1 MKNSLRFSIFFA
13 ISGILCGCQ
22 SLRQP
27 SVLSTAGR
35 PATEPMKHSGSVNS
49 AQFSPDGKRIVTVS
63 SDGTT
68 RVWDAQSDG
77 ASLSST
83 NRVRT
88 TASGGTY
95 TIPESLVALNKL
107 FLDGYKERQAFV
119 KTNTSPL
126 IVANLSSLILYCNGV
141 VETNRCIPD
150 IYHALKSVAHVPFGI
165 FLRIDGYAKDPASLL
180 PGPVLD
186 DLRVYPAR
194 IAEAEASLIEAGFSP
209 AQLTRQQAIL
219 GECNLYLTNL
229 LTTGTTSRKELLAFT
244 HKLGP
249 WMLKN
254 ADEAA
259 AAQLDMTHSAVMQWK
274 KRIPPDDWQHLVV
287 VVRGPQMPR
296 RLNVLTQYFAKVTGE
311 RSHHLGYPLESRRLI
326 YAEFLMKDRDE
337 LDLMATT
344 FLDGDASEA
353 FFGDRWRM
361 SRDVLADGAKEYL
374 KKLKFD

>member
-22 SLRQP
+22 SLRQQ

-35 PATEPMKHSGSVNS
+35 PLTEPIKHGGSVNS
-49 AQFSPDGKRIVTVS
+49 AEFSLDGKRIVTVS

-68 RVWDAQSDG
+68 RVWDAQS
-77 ASLSST
+77 ASAGLSST

-119 KTNTSPL
+119 KTSTSPL

-180 PGPVLD
+180 PGPVHNRLF
-186 DLRVYPAR
+186 
-194 IAEAEASLIEAGFSP
+194 AEKY
-209 AQLTRQQAIL
+209 Q
-219 GECNLYLTNL
+219 
-229 LTTGTTSRKELLAFT
+229 TG
-244 HKLGP
+244 HGP
-249 WMLKN
+249 P
-254 ADEAA
+254 
-259 AAQLDMTHSAVMQWK
+259 T
-274 KRIPPDDWQHLVV
+274 
-287 VVRGPQMPR
+287 
-296 RLNVLTQYFAKVTGE
+296 
-311 RSHHLGYPLESRRLI
+311 
-326 YAEFLMKDRDE
+326 
-337 LDLMATT
+337 
-344 FLDGDASEA
+344 
-353 FFGDRWRM
+353 
-361 SRDVLADGAKEYL
+361 
-374 KKLKFD
+374 

>member
-22 SLRQP
+22 SLRQQ

-35 PATEPMKHSGSVNS
+35 PATEPMKHSGSANS

-68 RVWDAQSDG
+68 RVWDAQGDG

-126 IVANLSSLILYCNGV
+126 IVANLGSLILYCNGV

-150 IYHALKSVAHVPFGI
+150 IYHALKSVSHVPFGI
-165 FLRIDGYAKDPASLL
+165 FLRIGGYAKDPASLL
-180 PGPVLD
+180 PEPVLGE
-186 DLRVYPAR
+186 LRAYPAR
-194 IAEAEASLIEAGFSP
+194 IAEAKASLIEAGFSP
-209 AQLTRQQAIL
+209 VQRTRQQAIL

-244 HKLGP
+244 HKLG
-249 WMLKN
+249 
-254 ADEAA
+254 
-259 AAQLDMTHSAVMQWK
+259 
-274 KRIPPDDWQHLVV
+274 
-287 VVRGPQMPR
+287 
-296 RLNVLTQYFAKVTGE
+296 
-311 RSHHLGYPLESRRLI
+311 
-326 YAEFLMKDRDE
+326 
-337 LDLMATT
+337 
-344 FLDGDASEA
+344 
-353 FFGDRWRM
+353 
-361 SRDVLADGAKEYL
+361 
-374 KKLKFD
+374 

>member
-68 RVWDAQSDG
+68 RVWDAQGDG

-107 FLDGYKERQAFV
+107 FLEGYKERQAFV

-126 IVANLSSLILYCNGV
+126 IVANFSSLILYWNGIV
-141 VETNRCIPD
+141 ATNRCIPD
-150 IYHALKSVAHVPFGI
+150 IYHVLKAVAHVPFGI
-165 FLRIDGYAKDPASLL
+165 FLRIDGYAKDSAVLL
-180 PGPVLD
+180 PESVLD
-186 DLRVYPAR
+186 ELRAYPAH
-194 IAEAEASLIEAGFSP
+194 ITEAEATLQEAGYSP
-209 AQLTRQQAIL
+209 AQLSRQRAIL
-219 GECNLYLTNL
+219 SQCKVYLTNV
-229 LTTGTTSRKELLAFT
+229 LTTGTASRKELLAFT
-244 HKLGP
+244 HKVGP

-254 ADEAA
+254 AGEAA
-259 AAQLDMTHSAVMQWK
+259 AAQLDVTHSAVMQWK
-274 KRIPPDDWQHLVV
+274 KRIPSDDWQRLVV

-296 RLNVLTQYFAKVTGE
+296 RLNILTQYFARVTGE
-311 RSHHLGYPLESRRLI
+311 RSHHSGYPLESRRLI
-326 YAEFLMKDRDE
+326 YAEFIMDNRDH

-344 FLDGDASEA
+344 FVDGDASEA
-353 FFGDRWRM
+353 FFGNRWRM
-361 SRDVLADGAKEYL
+361 SRDVLADGAKKYL